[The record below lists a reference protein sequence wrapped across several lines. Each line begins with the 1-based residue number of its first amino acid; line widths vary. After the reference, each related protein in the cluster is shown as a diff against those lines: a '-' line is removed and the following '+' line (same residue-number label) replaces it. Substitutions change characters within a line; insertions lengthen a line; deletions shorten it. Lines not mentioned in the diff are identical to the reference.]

1 MSISLRNYWIFTSGE
16 KRSLCAFGA
25 WLKKCSS
32 KQERSFARVLSH
44 GMLLTKTE
52 QCRMICR
59 PLSWS
64 CCCKIIVIRI
74 WNNICLFQGFPETVQ
89 ILLEAG
95 AHINWQQ
102 TAGETALMKVSG
114 LPNYSCVVRMTKLFD
129 DMNVFDTSQ
138 VSKQKLKMKNT
149 LIGENTLWGNL

>member
-1 MSISLRNYWIFTSGE
+1 M
-16 KRSLCAFGA
+16 
-25 WLKKCSS
+25 
-32 KQERSFARVLSH
+32 
-44 GMLLTKTE
+44 
-52 QCRMICR
+52 
-59 PLSWS
+59 
-64 CCCKIIVIRI
+64 
-74 WNNICLFQGFPETVQ
+74 FQGFPETVQ

-114 LPNYSCVVRMTKLFD
+114 LSNHSCVVRMTKLFD

-149 LIGENTLWGNL
+149 LIGENTL